1 MFRFVLASLILTL
14 SSLCIGAQE
23 LRLSQEQQQK
33 MEQLLPGVDV
43 DQELVRALADIFY
56 SRDMPVRVRLGAIAK
71 LVGIDQMPPGTAL
84 NRKICIWDIAGRNG
98 PVFQAAMT
106 KHGCSAMTTVIIMRF
121 RLMASRTWAPRFVTV
136 PGVKRMVSGIS

>member
-14 SSLCIGAQE
+14 SSLSIGAQE

-43 DQELVRALADIFY
+43 DQALVRALADIFY

-98 PVFQAAMT
+98 PVAPRQRSPAATTAMT
-106 KHGCSAMTTVIIMRF
+106 AASAIRCATAA
-121 RLMASRTWAPRFVTV
+121 RLRRHAT
-136 PGVKRMVSGIS
+136 

>member
-14 SSLCIGAQE
+14 SSLCIGAEE

-56 SRDMPVRVRLGAIAK
+56 SRDMPVRVRLGAMTITGTKA
-71 LVGIDQMPPGTAL
+71 PGMHGFLHPTAL
-84 NRKICIWDIAGRNG
+84 
-98 PVFQAAMT
+98 
-106 KHGCSAMTTVIIMRF
+106 
-121 RLMASRTWAPRFVTV
+121 
-136 PGVKRMVSGIS
+136 

>member
-14 SSLCIGAQE
+14 SSLCIGAEE

-71 LVGIDQMPPGTAL
+71 LVSADTRCG
-84 NRKICIWDIAGRNG
+84 
-98 PVFQAAMT
+98 FSSAAA
-106 KHGCSAMTTVIIMRF
+106 SA
-121 RLMASRTWAPRFVTV
+121 
-136 PGVKRMVSGIS
+136 

>member
-1 MFRFVLASLILTL
+1 
-14 SSLCIGAQE
+14 
-23 LRLSQEQQQK
+23 QK

-98 PVFQAAMT
+98 
-106 KHGCSAMTTVIIMRF
+106 
-121 RLMASRTWAPRFVTV
+121 
-136 PGVKRMVSGIS
+136 